1 MDAKA
6 VADAVNRAGVRIAV
20 WPSPDE
26 LLGPLISEVKAG
38 DVVLIMSNGAVG
50 NLHRRLLDALTKRK
64 P

>member
-6 VADAVNRAGVRIAV
+6 VADAVNGAGVRIGV

-26 LLGPLISEVKAG
+26 LLGPLISEVKTG

-50 NLHRRLLDALTKRK
+50 NLHRRLLDVLAESKR
-64 P
+64 